1 MDGGN
6 AESNPE
12 SPSWQTEPRQR
23 NNRRRA
29 RRACLSCRSRKVR
42 CDVVERFPCGNCKWD
57 NNECVVVSRR
67 GGKCIRVHPPA
78 SATEDSRDRRNTIQE
93 ADTDRSANDSRPINP
108 AAPCS
113 TPTDHYGV
121 GEDIE
126 YTTQMLRLVSGYTG
140 DAGINLGPT
149 WSEPDK
155 LVRTANSYASS
166 NGTTDSEQSNRL
178 PGFIKPLASC
188 IDRDDVAYLQSKGAL
203 SAPTVQLQNAL
214 LWSFFE
220 YVYPYIPVVDIEE
233 FLGSVHDRD
242 GGSGQVSLLLYQ
254 AVLFAGTAHV
264 NMDHLK
270 KAGFGTRREARKAFF
285 HRVRLL
291 YDFNAE
297 SDRVVIIQA
306 LLLMTLWY
314 ETPNE
319 HRNTWHWIDVA
330 ISQAFAAGLHR
341 DPPFLSAPPLIRIQR
356 LRRRIWWTCLM
367 RDRLVSLGMKRP
379 PRINDEDY
387 CVTMLEMADFAP
399 ADLPENERGQLQ
411 DLCSYINDSR
421 KRMALARLCIA
432 KANLC
437 RRLRYY
443 LRSRYS
449 VFAENAGDEAA
460 EAFTMSRPDDKAAYV
475 SCSEDLVAWQK
486 SLSNDCRY
494 RTLSSDLTAHEDSTV
509 ALHRTILHMIY
520 YASISGIHRS
530 RFTLLL
536 HDKESSLFDQEVSK
550 IWMQHAA
557 IRVSDMAGEI
567 HQHGLDGFLP
577 TLGLSVVVSAASVHL
592 LEIRGVIDAERK
604 RAYEGYRR
612 CMVVLDSLA
621 DMYVAADLAKD
632 AMEWAFVQPSAR
644 ASEPSDEIESMVQS
658 SQSPTAVD
666 APVDIDSLINGNRQG
681 CSAPTESIGPDHD
694 ELGLGG
700 PGADFEDVWMDY
712 PMGEMDKF
720 GNSVMFSD
728 IDL

>member
-1 MDGGN
+1 MADR
-6 AESNPE
+6 AKTEKQQT
-12 SPSWQTEPRQR
+12 PSSSGLPFLPIAQDASEYILRQARLKIQATEEIPFKGRTQIHQPTIRDRPTLRSHARLQQTTT
-23 NNRRRA
+23 
-29 RRACLSCRSRKVR
+29 
-42 CDVVERFPCGNCKWD
+42 
-57 NNECVVVSRR
+57 
-67 GGKCIRVHPPA
+67 A
-78 SATEDSRDRRNTIQE
+78 SAKTS
-93 ADTDRSANDSRPINP
+93 
-108 AAPCS
+108 S
-113 TPTDHYGV
+113 TQVSVYGTCLYSWLTGGV
-121 GEDIE
+121 AR
-126 YTTQMLRLVSGYTG
+126 MLRLVSGYTG
-140 DAGINLGPT
+140 EAGVNLGAAWP
-149 WSEPDK
+149 EPDK

-166 NGTTDSEQSNRL
+166 NDTTDSEECNKL
-178 PGFIKPLASC
+178 PGFIKPMSSC
-188 IDRDDVAYLQSKGAL
+188 IDRDDVAYLRSKGAL
-203 SAPTVQLQNAL
+203 SAPNVQLQNAL

-220 YVYPYIPVVDIEE
+220 YVYPFIPVVDVEE
-233 FLGSVHDRD
+233 FLSSVHDRD
-242 GGSGQVSLLLYQ
+242 GNSGQISLLLYH

-264 NMDHLK
+264 NMDLLK
-270 KAGFGTRREARKAFF
+270 KSGFKTRREARKAFF

-341 DPPFLSAPPLIRIQR
+341 DPPFLSSPPLIRIQR

-387 CVTMLEMADFAP
+387 CVTMLEEADFGP
-399 ADLPENERGQLQ
+399 ADLPETERGQLR
-411 DLCSYINDSR
+411 DMCSYIQDNH

-432 KANLC
+432 KASLC

-460 EAFTMSRPDDKAAYV
+460 EAFTISRPDDKAAYV

-486 SLSNDCRY
+486 ALSNDCKY
-494 RTLSSDLTAHEDSTV
+494 RTLSSDLVAHEDRTV

-567 HQHGLDGFLP
+567 HQHGLDGLLP

-604 RAYEGYRR
+604 RAHEGYRR

-644 ASEPSDEIESMVQS
+644 ASEPSDEVESLVQS
-658 SQSPTAVD
+658 SQSPTLGE

-681 CSAPTESIGPDHD
+681 CSAPTESVEPDHD
-694 ELGLGG
+694 DMGLGA
-700 PGADFEDVWMDY
+700 PGADFEDVWMEY
-712 PMGEMDKF
+712 PMAEMDRF
-720 GNSVMFSD
+720 ENTVMFSD

>member
-1 MDGGN
+1 MADRTT
-6 AESNPE
+6 ATKQ
-12 SPSWQTEPRQR
+12 QTSSSSSLPLLSISQDVSEYILRQDR
-23 NNRRRA
+23 P
-29 RRACLSCRSRKVR
+29 K
-42 CDVVERFPCGNCKWD
+42 
-57 NNECVVVSRR
+57 
-67 GGKCIRVHPPA
+67 IPA
-78 SATEDSRDRRNTIQE
+78 SQKI
-93 ADTDRSANDSRPINP
+93 
-108 AAPCS
+108 AP
-113 TPTDHYGV
+113 TPGLYGI

-126 YTTQMLRLVSGYTG
+126 YTTQMLRLVTDYTG
-140 DAGINLGPT
+140 DAGVNLGPA
-149 WSEPDK
+149 WSEPDNII
-155 LVRTANSYASS
+155 RPTNSYASS
-166 NGTTDSEQSNRL
+166 SGTSDFEQSSRL
-178 PGFIKPLASC
+178 PDFIKPLASS
-188 IDRDDVAYLQSKGAL
+188 IDGDDTAYLQSKGAL
-203 SAPTVQLQNAL
+203 TVPSVRFQNAL

-220 YVYPYIPVVDIEE
+220 YVYPFIPVVDVEE

-242 GGSGQVSLLLYQ
+242 GTSGQVSLLLYQ

-270 KAGFGTRREARKAFF
+270 KAGFNTRREARKAFF

-297 SDRVVIIQA
+297 PDRVVIIQA

-314 ETPNE
+314 ETPKE

-341 DPPFLSAPPLIRIQR
+341 DPPFLSSPPLIRIQR

-387 CVTMLEMADFAP
+387 CVTMLEEADFGL
-399 ADLPENERGQLQ
+399 ADLQGNNRGQLQ
-411 DLCSYINDSR
+411 DMCSYIQDRS

-432 KANLC
+432 KASLC

-460 EAFTMSRPDDKAAYV
+460 EAFTMSKPDDKAAYV
-475 SCSEDLVAWQK
+475 SCSEDLVIWRNE
-486 SLSNDCRY
+486 LPNDCKY
-494 RTLSSDLTAHEDSTV
+494 RTLSSDLTSQEDSTV

-536 HDKESSLFDQEVSK
+536 HDQESSLFDQEVSK

-592 LEIRGVIDAERK
+592 LELRGVIEAEKK
-604 RAYEGYRR
+604 RAHEGYRR
-612 CMVVLDSLA
+612 CMLVLDSLA

-632 AMEWAFVQPSAR
+632 AMEWAFVQPSTR
-644 ASEPSDEIESMVQS
+644 ASEPGNEAESIVQS
-658 SQSPTAVD
+658 SQGPTVAD
-666 APVDIDSLINGNRQG
+666 APLVDIDSLMDGNGQG
-681 CSAPTESIGPDHD
+681 HSAPTESVGPDHD
-694 ELGLGG
+694 IALDAA
-700 PGADFEDVWMDY
+700 GAEFEHIWTDY
-712 PMGEMDKF
+712 DKF
-720 GNSVMFSD
+720 ENSVLFSEV
-728 IDL
+728 DL